1 MAQLSLFLVVL
12 LALVIPIFM
21 ARFQISTVPTAVA
34 EIIVGIIMGSS
45 GFNLIISTHDLTFL
59 SNLGVTLLM
68 FLSGMEI
75 DFDILQRKDS
85 SKSKSHAGKTVNPI
99 KIAVTAFGGIM
110 VMAVVLAFA
119 LRAMGLFS
127 EVMLAAIILMTV
139 ALGVVIATLKE
150 KDILNRPIRQTVL
163 LTAVLGEVIPLLL
176 LTIYASING
185 GNAEQLWLIIL
196 LFLAAIFLLRRF
208 KQPYVW
214 FANVTKATTQLDIRL
229 AFFLIFALVTVAQTV
244 GAENI
249 LGAFLAGMVM
259 KLLEPSEATK
269 DKLTSIGYG
278 FFIPIFFIMT
288 GVRLNLRSLF
298 TQPQALML
306 IPVFIMTGVG
316 LNLRSLFGKP
326 SSLMLLPVLVIFL
339 LIAKLPV
346 VLTYMRYFQKRNA
359 FAGGFLTATTITI
372 VLPTLQVARKLHAIT
387 STQSDAFILAAVI
400 VCILSPIVFNS
411 NFVLLPEDKI
421 KKTVSIVGA
430 NAMTVPVA
438 HDLHDN
444 WYSVKMFTGDQDRY
458 ETYDSRVENLT
469 FLSDLNQKTLEKDG
483 VFDCDIFVAS
493 THIDEV
499 NIKLAR
505 MAQEVGVERVIA
517 RLGQVNS
524 DTVDEFR
531 QKNIEIFNFTN
542 VRAALM
548 RALIETPTVYKI
560 ITDTKNVLYSVK
572 VENTHY
578 TGKPLA
584 DLDFIDKITVSR
596 IRRGDEWLI
605 PHGWTVIEPGDILVF
620 SGEFKVAD
628 HVRDLLSHE

>member
-21 ARFQISTVPTAVA
+21 ARFQISNVPTAVA

-45 GFNLIISTHDLTFL
+45 GFNLITSTHDLTLL
-59 SNLGVTLLM
+59 SNLGVILLM

-75 DFDILQRKDS
+75 DFDLLQRKNNPKG
-85 SKSKSHAGKTVNPI
+85 KSQAGKTVDPLKTAI
-99 KIAVTAFGGIM
+99 TAFIGI
-110 VMAVVLAFA
+110 VIMAFVLAYV
-119 LRAMGLFS
+119 LRLTGLFS

-150 KDILNRPIRQTVL
+150 KDILGRPIGQTIL

-196 LFLAAIFLLRRF
+196 LFVAAIFLLRRF
-208 KQPYVW
+208 KQPYLW
-214 FANVTKATTQLDIRL
+214 FAKITKSTTQLDIRL
-229 AFFLIFALVTVAQTV
+229 AFFLIFALVTVAETV

-249 LGAFLAGMVM
+249 LGAFLAGVVM

-288 GVRLNLRSLF
+288 GV
-298 TQPQALML
+298 
-306 IPVFIMTGVG
+306 G
-316 LNLRSLFGKP
+316 LNLRSLFAHP

-339 LIAKLPV
+339 FIAKVPV
-346 VLTYMRYFQKRNA
+346 LLTYVRYFQKKNA

-421 KKTVSIVGA
+421 KEKVAIVGA
-430 NAMTVPVA
+430 NAVTVPVA
-438 HDLHDN
+438 HDLHAN
-444 WYSVKMFTGDQDRY
+444 WYSVKMFTDKKNQY
-458 ETYDSRVENLT
+458 KTYDSRVENLT
-469 FLSDLNQKTLEKDG
+469 FLPNLDEETLEKDG
-483 VFDCDIFVAS
+483 VFDGDIVVAANRA
-493 THIDEV
+493 DED
-499 NIKLAR
+499 NIKIAR
-505 MAQEVGVERVIA
+505 MAKEKGVNRVIA
-517 RLGQVNS
+517 RLSEVDSKTLTEFNEKGIEVFNS
-524 DTVDEFR
+524 
-531 QKNIEIFNFTN
+531 TN
-542 VRAALM
+542 VHAALM
-548 RALIETPTVYKI
+548 RAMIESPTVYRI
-560 ITDTKNVLYSVK
+560 MTDTKNILYSVK
-572 VENTHY
+572 VKNTHY
-578 TGKPLA
+578 TGRQLM
-584 DLDFIDKITVSR
+584 DLEFIDQITVSR
-596 IRRGDEWLI
+596 IKRGDEWLI
-605 PHGWTVIEPGDILVF
+605 PRGATVIEQGDILVF
-620 SGEFKVAD
+620 SGEFKAAD
-628 HVRDLLSHE
+628 RVRDLLSKE

>member
-21 ARFQISTVPTAVA
+21 ARFQISNVPTAVA

-45 GFNLIISTHDLTFL
+45 GFNLITSTHDLTLL
-59 SNLGVTLLM
+59 SNLGVILLM

-75 DFDILQRKDS
+75 DFDLLQRKNNPKG
-85 SKSKSHAGKTVNPI
+85 KSQAGKTVDPLKTAI
-99 KIAVTAFGGIM
+99 TAFIGI
-110 VMAVVLAFA
+110 VIMAFVLAYV
-119 LRAMGLFS
+119 LRLTGLFS

-150 KDILNRPIRQTVL
+150 KDILGRPIGQTIL

-196 LFLAAIFLLRRF
+196 LFVAAIFLLRRF
-208 KQPYVW
+208 KQPYLW
-214 FANVTKATTQLDIRL
+214 FAKITKSTTQLDIRL
-229 AFFLIFALVTVAQTV
+229 AFFLIFALVTVAETV

-259 KLLEPSEATK
+259 KLLEPSEDTK

-288 GVRLNLRSLF
+288 GV
-298 TQPQALML
+298 
-306 IPVFIMTGVG
+306 G
-316 LNLRSLFGKP
+316 LNLRSLFAHP

-339 LIAKLPV
+339 FIAKVPV
-346 VLTYMRYFQKRNA
+346 LLTYVRYFQKKNA

-421 KKTVSIVGA
+421 KEKVAIVGA
-430 NAMTVPVA
+430 NAVTVPVA
-438 HDLHDN
+438 HDLHAN
-444 WYSVKMFTGDQDRY
+444 WYSVKMFTDKKNQY
-458 ETYDSRVENLT
+458 KTYDSRVENLT
-469 FLSDLNQKTLEKDG
+469 FLPNLDEETLEKDG
-483 VFDCDIFVAS
+483 VFDGDIVVAANRA
-493 THIDEV
+493 DED
-499 NIKLAR
+499 NIKIAR
-505 MAQEVGVERVIA
+505 MAKEKGVNRVIA
-517 RLGQVNS
+517 RLSEVDSKTLTEFNEKGIEVFNS
-524 DTVDEFR
+524 
-531 QKNIEIFNFTN
+531 TN
-542 VRAALM
+542 VHAALM
-548 RALIETPTVYKI
+548 RAMIESPTVYRI
-560 ITDTKNVLYSVK
+560 MTDTKNILYSVK
-572 VENTHY
+572 VKNTHY
-578 TGKPLA
+578 TGRQLMN
-584 DLDFIDKITVSR
+584 LEFIDQITVSR
-596 IRRGDEWLI
+596 IKRGDEWLI
-605 PHGWTVIEPGDILVF
+605 PRGATVIEPGDILVF

-628 HVRDLLSHE
+628 RVRDLLSKE

>member
-21 ARFQISTVPTAVA
+21 ARFQISNVPTAVA
-34 EIIVGIIMGSS
+34 EIIVGIVMGSS
-45 GFNLIISTHDLTFL
+45 GFSLITSMHDLTFL
-59 SNLGVTLLM
+59 SNLGVILLM

-75 DFDILQRKDS
+75 DFDLLQRKNNPKG
-85 SKSKSHAGKTVNPI
+85 KSQAGKTVDPLKPAI
-99 KIAVTAFGGIM
+99 TAFIGIV
-110 VMAVVLAFA
+110 VMAFVLAYI
-119 LRAMGLFS
+119 LRLTGLFS

-150 KDILNRPIRQTVL
+150 KNILGRPIGQTIL

-176 LTIYASING
+176 LMIYASVNG

-196 LFLAAIFLLRRF
+196 LFAAAIFLLRRF
-208 KQPYVW
+208 KQPYLW
-214 FANVTKATTQLDIRL
+214 FAKITKATTQLDIRL
-229 AFFLIFALVTVAQTV
+229 AFFLIFALVTVAERV

-288 GVRLNLRSLF
+288 GV
-298 TQPQALML
+298 
-306 IPVFIMTGVG
+306 G
-316 LNLRSLFGKP
+316 LNLRSLFAHP

-339 LIAKLPV
+339 FIAKAPV
-346 VLTYMRYFQKRNA
+346 VLTYMRYFQKKNA

-421 KKTVSIVGA
+421 KEKVAIVGA
-430 NAMTVPVA
+430 NAVTVPVA
-438 HDLHDN
+438 HDLHAN
-444 WYSVKMFTGDQDRY
+444 WYSVKMFTDKKNQY
-458 ETYDSRVENLT
+458 KTYDSRVENLT
-469 FLSDLNQKTLEKDG
+469 FLPNLDEETLEKGG
-483 VFDCDIFVAS
+483 VFDGDIVVAANRA
-493 THIDEV
+493 DED
-499 NIKLAR
+499 NIKIAR
-505 MAQEVGVERVIA
+505 MAKEKGVNRVIA
-517 RLGQVNS
+517 RLSEVDSKTLTEFNEKGIEVFNS
-524 DTVDEFR
+524 
-531 QKNIEIFNFTN
+531 TN
-542 VRAALM
+542 VHAALM
-548 RALIETPTVYKI
+548 RAMIESPTVYRI
-560 ITDTKNVLYSVK
+560 MTDTKNILYSVK
-572 VENTHY
+572 VKNTHY
-578 TGKPLA
+578 TGRQLM
-584 DLDFIDKITVSR
+584 DLEFIDQITVSR
-596 IRRGDEWLI
+596 IKRGDEWLI
-605 PHGWTVIEPGDILVF
+605 PRGATEIEPEDILVF

-628 HVRDLLSHE
+628 RVRDLLSKE

>member
-21 ARFQISTVPTAVA
+21 ARFQISNVPTAVA
-34 EIIVGIIMGSS
+34 EIIVGIVMGSS
-45 GFNLIISTHDLTFL
+45 GFNLITSTHDLTFL
-59 SNLGVTLLM
+59 SNLGVILLM

-75 DFDILQRKDS
+75 DFDLLQRKNNPKG
-85 SKSKSHAGKTVNPI
+85 KSQAGKTVDPLKTAI
-99 KIAVTAFGGIM
+99 TAFIGIV
-110 VMAVVLAFA
+110 VMAFVLAYI
-119 LRAMGLFS
+119 LRLTGLFS

-150 KDILNRPIRQTVL
+150 KNILGRPIGQTIL

-176 LTIYASING
+176 LTIYASVNG

-196 LFLAAIFLLRRF
+196 LFAAAIFLLRRF
-208 KQPYVW
+208 KQPYLW
-214 FANVTKATTQLDIRL
+214 FAKITKATTQLDIRL
-229 AFFLIFALVTVAQTV
+229 AFFLIFALVTVAERV

-298 TQPQALML
+298 AH
-306 IPVFIMTGVG
+306 
-316 LNLRSLFGKP
+316 P

-339 LIAKLPV
+339 FIAKAPV
-346 VLTYMRYFQKRNA
+346 VLTYMRYFQKKNA

-421 KKTVSIVGA
+421 KEKVAIVGA
-430 NAMTVPVA
+430 NAVTVPVA
-438 HDLHDN
+438 HDLHAN
-444 WYSVKMFTGDQDRY
+444 WYSVKMFTDKKNQY
-458 ETYDSRVENLT
+458 KTYDSRVENLT
-469 FLSDLNQKTLEKDG
+469 FLPNLDEETLEKDG
-483 VFDCDIFVAS
+483 VFDGDIVVAANRA
-493 THIDEV
+493 DED
-499 NIKLAR
+499 NIKIAR
-505 MAQEVGVERVIA
+505 IAKEKGVNRVIA
-517 RLGQVNS
+517 RLSEVDSKTLTEFNEKGIEVFNS
-524 DTVDEFR
+524 
-531 QKNIEIFNFTN
+531 TN
-542 VRAALM
+542 VHAALM
-548 RALIETPTVYKI
+548 RAMIESPTVYRI
-560 ITDTKNVLYSVK
+560 MTDTKNILYSVK
-572 VENTHY
+572 VKNTHY
-578 TGKPLA
+578 TGRQLM
-584 DLDFIDKITVSR
+584 DLEFIDQITVSR
-596 IRRGDEWLI
+596 IKRGDEWLI
-605 PHGWTVIEPGDILVF
+605 PRGATVIEPGDILVF

-628 HVRDLLSHE
+628 RVRDLLSKE

>member
-21 ARFQISTVPTAVA
+21 ARFQISNVPTAVA

-45 GFNLIISTHDLTFL
+45 GFNLITSTHDLTFL
-59 SNLGVTLLM
+59 SNLGVILLM

-75 DFDILQRKDS
+75 DFDLLQRKNNPKG
-85 SKSKSHAGKTVNPI
+85 KSQAGKTVDPLKTAI
-99 KIAVTAFGGIM
+99 TAFIGI
-110 VMAVVLAFA
+110 VIMAFVLAYV
-119 LRAMGLFS
+119 LRLTGLFS

-150 KDILNRPIRQTVL
+150 KDILGRPIGQTIL

-196 LFLAAIFLLRRF
+196 LFVAAIFLLRRF
-208 KQPYVW
+208 KQPYLW
-214 FANVTKATTQLDIRL
+214 FAKITKSTTQLDIRL
-229 AFFLIFALVTVAQTV
+229 AFFLIFALVTVAETV

-249 LGAFLAGMVM
+249 LGAFLAGVVM

-288 GVRLNLRSLF
+288 GV
-298 TQPQALML
+298 
-306 IPVFIMTGVG
+306 G
-316 LNLRSLFGKP
+316 LNLRSLFAHP

-339 LIAKLPV
+339 FIAKVPV
-346 VLTYMRYFQKRNA
+346 LLTYVRYFQKKNA

-421 KKTVSIVGA
+421 KEKVAIVGA
-430 NAMTVPVA
+430 NAVTVPVA
-438 HDLHDN
+438 HDLHAN
-444 WYSVKMFTGDQDRY
+444 WYSVKMFTDKKNQY
-458 ETYDSRVENLT
+458 KTYDSRVENLT
-469 FLSDLNQKTLEKDG
+469 FLPNLDEETLEKDG
-483 VFDCDIFVAS
+483 IFDGDIVVAANRA
-493 THIDEV
+493 DED
-499 NIKLAR
+499 NIKIAR
-505 MAQEVGVERVIA
+505 MAKEKGINRVIA
-517 RLGQVNS
+517 RLSEVDSKTLTEFNEKGIEVFNS
-524 DTVDEFR
+524 
-531 QKNIEIFNFTN
+531 TN
-542 VRAALM
+542 VHAALM
-548 RALIETPTVYKI
+548 RAMIESPTVYRI
-560 ITDTKNVLYSVK
+560 MTDTKNILYSVK
-572 VENTHY
+572 VKNTHY
-578 TGKPLA
+578 TGRQLM
-584 DLDFIDKITVSR
+584 DLEFIDQITVSR
-596 IRRGDEWLI
+596 IKRGDEWLI
-605 PHGWTVIEPGDILVF
+605 PRGATVIEQGDILVF
-620 SGEFKVAD
+620 SGEFKAAD
-628 HVRDLLSHE
+628 RVRDLLSKE

>member
-21 ARFQISTVPTAVA
+21 ARFQISNVPTAVA

-45 GFNLIISTHDLTFL
+45 GFNLITSTHDLTLL
-59 SNLGVTLLM
+59 SNLGVILLM

-75 DFDILQRKDS
+75 DFDLLQRKNNPKG
-85 SKSKSHAGKTVNPI
+85 KSQAGKTVDPLKTAI
-99 KIAVTAFGGIM
+99 TAFIGI
-110 VMAVVLAFA
+110 VIMAFVLAYV
-119 LRAMGLFS
+119 LRLTGLFS

-150 KDILNRPIRQTVL
+150 KDILGRPIGQTIL

-196 LFLAAIFLLRRF
+196 LFVAAIFLLRRF
-208 KQPYVW
+208 KQPYLW
-214 FANVTKATTQLDIRL
+214 FAKITKSTTQLDIRL
-229 AFFLIFALVTVAQTV
+229 AFFLIFALVTVAETV

-288 GVRLNLRSLF
+288 GV
-298 TQPQALML
+298 
-306 IPVFIMTGVG
+306 G
-316 LNLRSLFGKP
+316 LNLRSLFAHP

-339 LIAKLPV
+339 FIAKVPV
-346 VLTYMRYFQKRNA
+346 LLTYVRYFQKKNA

-421 KKTVSIVGA
+421 KEKVAIVGA
-430 NAMTVPVA
+430 NAVTVPVA
-438 HDLHDN
+438 HDLHAN
-444 WYSVKMFTGDQDRY
+444 WYSVKMFTDKKNQY
-458 ETYDSRVENLT
+458 KTYDSRVENLT
-469 FLSDLNQKTLEKDG
+469 FLPNLDEETLEKDG
-483 VFDCDIFVAS
+483 VFDGDIVVAANRA
-493 THIDEV
+493 DED
-499 NIKLAR
+499 NIKIAR
-505 MAQEVGVERVIA
+505 MAKEKGVNRVIA
-517 RLGQVNS
+517 RLSEVDSKTLTEFNEKGIEVFNS
-524 DTVDEFR
+524 
-531 QKNIEIFNFTN
+531 TN
-542 VRAALM
+542 VHAALM
-548 RALIETPTVYKI
+548 RAMIESPTVYRI
-560 ITDTKNVLYSVK
+560 MTDTKNILYSVK
-572 VENTHY
+572 VKNTHY
-578 TGKPLA
+578 TGRQLM
-584 DLDFIDKITVSR
+584 DLEFIDQITVSR
-596 IRRGDEWLI
+596 IKRGDEWLI
-605 PHGWTVIEPGDILVF
+605 PRGATVIEPGDILVF

-628 HVRDLLSHE
+628 RVRDLLSKE

>member
-1 MAQLSLFLVVL
+1 MAQLSLFLVIL

-21 ARFQISTVPTAVA
+21 ARFQISNVPTAVA
-34 EIIVGIIMGSS
+34 EIIVGIVMGSS
-45 GFNLIISTHDLTFL
+45 GFNLITSTHDLTFL
-59 SNLGVTLLM
+59 SNLGVILLM

-75 DFDILQRKDS
+75 DFDLLQRKNNPKG
-85 SKSKSHAGKTVNPI
+85 KSQAGKTVDPLKTAI
-99 KIAVTAFGGIM
+99 TAFIGIV
-110 VMAVVLAFA
+110 VMAFVLAYI
-119 LRAMGLFS
+119 LRLTGLFS

-150 KDILNRPIRQTVL
+150 KNILGRPIGQTIL

-176 LTIYASING
+176 LMIYASVNG

-196 LFLAAIFLLRRF
+196 LFAAAIFLLRRF
-208 KQPYVW
+208 KQPYLW
-214 FANVTKATTQLDIRL
+214 FAKITKATTQLDIRL
-229 AFFLIFALVTVAQTV
+229 AFFLIFALVTVAERV

-298 TQPQALML
+298 AH
-306 IPVFIMTGVG
+306 
-316 LNLRSLFGKP
+316 P

-339 LIAKLPV
+339 FIAKAPV
-346 VLTYMRYFQKRNA
+346 VLTYMRYFQKKNA

-421 KKTVSIVGA
+421 KEKVAIVGA
-430 NAMTVPVA
+430 NAVTVPVA
-438 HDLHDN
+438 HDLHAN
-444 WYSVKMFTGDQDRY
+444 WYSVKMFTDKKNQY
-458 ETYDSRVENLT
+458 KTYDSRVENLT
-469 FLSDLNQKTLEKDG
+469 FLPNLDEETLEKDG
-483 VFDCDIFVAS
+483 VFDGDIVVAANRA
-493 THIDEV
+493 DED
-499 NIKLAR
+499 NIKIAR
-505 MAQEVGVERVIA
+505 MAKEKGVNRVIA
-517 RLGQVNS
+517 RLSEVDSKTLTEFNEKGIEVFNS
-524 DTVDEFR
+524 
-531 QKNIEIFNFTN
+531 TN
-542 VRAALM
+542 VHAALM
-548 RALIETPTVYKI
+548 RAMIESPTVYRI
-560 ITDTKNVLYSVK
+560 MTDTKNILYSVK
-572 VENTHY
+572 VKNTHY
-578 TGKPLA
+578 TGRQLM
-584 DLDFIDKITVSR
+584 DLEFIDQITVSR
-596 IRRGDEWLI
+596 IKRGDEWLI
-605 PHGWTVIEPGDILVF
+605 PRGATEIEPGDILVF

-628 HVRDLLSHE
+628 RVRYLLSKE

>member
-21 ARFQISTVPTAVA
+21 ARFQISNVPTAVA

-45 GFNLIISTHDLTFL
+45 GFNLITSTHDLTFL
-59 SNLGVTLLM
+59 SNLGVILLM

-75 DFDILQRKDS
+75 DFDLLQRKNNPKG
-85 SKSKSHAGKTVNPI
+85 KSQAGKTVDPLKTAI
-99 KIAVTAFGGIM
+99 TAFIGI
-110 VMAVVLAFA
+110 VIMAFVLAYV
-119 LRAMGLFS
+119 LRLTGLFS

-150 KDILNRPIRQTVL
+150 KDILGRPIGQTIL

-196 LFLAAIFLLRRF
+196 LFVAAIFLLRRF
-208 KQPYVW
+208 KQPYLW
-214 FANVTKATTQLDIRL
+214 FAKITKSTTQLDIRL
-229 AFFLIFALVTVAQTV
+229 AFFLIFALVTVAERV

-288 GVRLNLRSLF
+288 GV
-298 TQPQALML
+298 
-306 IPVFIMTGVG
+306 G
-316 LNLRSLFGKP
+316 LNLRSLFAHP

-339 LIAKLPV
+339 FIAKVPV
-346 VLTYMRYFQKRNA
+346 LLTYVRYFQKKNA

-421 KKTVSIVGA
+421 KEKVAIVGA
-430 NAMTVPVA
+430 NAVTVPVA
-438 HDLHDN
+438 HDLHAN
-444 WYSVKMFTGDQDRY
+444 WYSVKMFTDKKNQY
-458 ETYDSRVENLT
+458 KTYDSRVENLT
-469 FLSDLNQKTLEKDG
+469 FLPNLDEETLEKDG
-483 VFDCDIFVAS
+483 VFDGDIVVAANRA
-493 THIDEV
+493 DED
-499 NIKLAR
+499 NIKIAR
-505 MAQEVGVERVIA
+505 MAKEKGVNRVIA
-517 RLGQVNS
+517 RLSEVDSKTLTEFNEKGIEVFNS
-524 DTVDEFR
+524 
-531 QKNIEIFNFTN
+531 TN
-542 VRAALM
+542 VHAALM
-548 RALIETPTVYKI
+548 RAMIESPTVYRI
-560 ITDTKNVLYSVK
+560 MTDTKNILYSVK
-572 VENTHY
+572 VKNTHY
-578 TGKPLA
+578 TGRQLM
-584 DLDFIDKITVSR
+584 DLEFIDQITVSR
-596 IRRGDEWLI
+596 IKREDEWLI
-605 PHGWTVIEPGDILVF
+605 PRGATVIEPGDILVF

-628 HVRDLLSHE
+628 RVRDLLSKE

>member
-1 MAQLSLFLVVL
+1 MKEKGKIMAQLSLFLVVL

-150 KDILNRPIRQTVL
+150 KDILNRPIGQTVL

-214 FANVTKATTQLDIRL
+214 FAKITKATTQLDIRL

-278 FFIPIFFIMT
+278 FFIPIF
-288 GVRLNLRSLF
+288 
-298 TQPQALML
+298 
-306 IPVFIMTGVG
+306 FIMTGVG

>member
-1 MAQLSLFLVVL
+1 MAQLSLFLVIL

-21 ARFQISTVPTAVA
+21 ARFQISNVPTAVA
-34 EIIVGIIMGSS
+34 EIIVGIVMGSS
-45 GFNLIISTHDLTFL
+45 GFNLITSTHDLTFL
-59 SNLGVTLLM
+59 SNLGVILLM

-75 DFDILQRKDS
+75 DFDLLQRKNNPKG
-85 SKSKSHAGKTVNPI
+85 KSQAGKTVDPLKTAI
-99 KIAVTAFGGIM
+99 TAFIGIV
-110 VMAVVLAFA
+110 VMAFVLAYI
-119 LRAMGLFS
+119 LRLTGLFS

-150 KDILNRPIRQTVL
+150 KNILGRPIGQTIL

-176 LTIYASING
+176 LMIYASVNG

-196 LFLAAIFLLRRF
+196 LFAAAIFLLRRF
-208 KQPYVW
+208 KQPYLW
-214 FANVTKATTQLDIRL
+214 FAKITKATTQLDIRL
-229 AFFLIFALVTVAQTV
+229 AFFLIFALVTVAERV

-298 TQPQALML
+298 AH
-306 IPVFIMTGVG
+306 
-316 LNLRSLFGKP
+316 P

-339 LIAKLPV
+339 FIAKAPV
-346 VLTYMRYFQKRNA
+346 VLTYMRYFQKKNA

-421 KKTVSIVGA
+421 KEKVAIVGA
-430 NAMTVPVA
+430 NAVTVPVA
-438 HDLHDN
+438 HDLHAN
-444 WYSVKMFTGDQDRY
+444 WYSVKMFTDKKNQY
-458 ETYDSRVENLT
+458 KTYDSRVENLT
-469 FLSDLNQKTLEKDG
+469 FLPNLDEETLEKGG
-483 VFDCDIFVAS
+483 VFDGDIVVAANRA
-493 THIDEV
+493 DED
-499 NIKLAR
+499 NIKIAR
-505 MAQEVGVERVIA
+505 MAKEKGVNRVIA
-517 RLGQVNS
+517 RLSEVDSKTLTEFNEKEIEVFNS
-524 DTVDEFR
+524 
-531 QKNIEIFNFTN
+531 TN
-542 VRAALM
+542 VHAALM
-548 RALIETPTVYKI
+548 RAMIESPTVYRI
-560 ITDTKNVLYSVK
+560 MTDTKNILYSVK
-572 VENTHY
+572 VKNTHY
-578 TGKPLA
+578 TGRQLM
-584 DLDFIDKITVSR
+584 DLEFIDQITVSR
-596 IRRGDEWLI
+596 IKRGDEWLI
-605 PHGWTVIEPGDILVF
+605 PRGATEIEPEDILVF

-628 HVRDLLSHE
+628 RVRDLLSKE

>member
-1 MAQLSLFLVVL
+1 MAQLSLFLVIL

-21 ARFQISTVPTAVA
+21 ARFQISNVPTAVA
-34 EIIVGIIMGSS
+34 EIIVGIVMGSS
-45 GFNLIISTHDLTFL
+45 GFNLITSTHDLTFL
-59 SNLGVTLLM
+59 SNLGVILLM

-75 DFDILQRKDS
+75 DFDLLQRKNNPKG
-85 SKSKSHAGKTVNPI
+85 KSQAGKTVDPLKTAI
-99 KIAVTAFGGIM
+99 TAFIGIV
-110 VMAVVLAFA
+110 VMAFVLAYI
-119 LRAMGLFS
+119 LRFTGLFS

-150 KDILNRPIRQTVL
+150 KNILGRPIGQTIL

-176 LTIYASING
+176 LMIYASVNG

-196 LFLAAIFLLRRF
+196 LFAAAIFLLRRF
-208 KQPYVW
+208 KQPYLW
-214 FANVTKATTQLDIRL
+214 FAKITKATTQLDIRL
-229 AFFLIFALVTVAQTV
+229 AFFLIFALVTVAERV

-298 TQPQALML
+298 AH
-306 IPVFIMTGVG
+306 
-316 LNLRSLFGKP
+316 P

-339 LIAKLPV
+339 FIAKAPV
-346 VLTYMRYFQKRNA
+346 VLTYMRYFQKKNA

-421 KKTVSIVGA
+421 KEKVAIVGA
-430 NAMTVPVA
+430 NAVTVPVA
-438 HDLHDN
+438 HDLHAN
-444 WYSVKMFTGDQDRY
+444 WYSVKMFTDKKNQY
-458 ETYDSRVENLT
+458 KTYDSRVENLT
-469 FLSDLNQKTLEKDG
+469 FLPNLDEETLEKDG
-483 VFDCDIFVAS
+483 VFDGDIVVAANRA
-493 THIDEV
+493 DED
-499 NIKLAR
+499 NIKIAR
-505 MAQEVGVERVIA
+505 MAKEKGVNRVIA
-517 RLGQVNS
+517 RLSEVDSKTLTEFNEKGIEVFNS
-524 DTVDEFR
+524 
-531 QKNIEIFNFTN
+531 TN
-542 VRAALM
+542 VHAALM
-548 RALIETPTVYKI
+548 RAMIESPTVYRI
-560 ITDTKNVLYSVK
+560 MTDTKNILYSVK
-572 VENTHY
+572 VKNTHY
-578 TGKPLA
+578 TGRQLM
-584 DLDFIDKITVSR
+584 DLEFIDQITVSR
-596 IRRGDEWLI
+596 IKRGDEWLI
-605 PHGWTVIEPGDILVF
+605 PRGATEIEPGDILVF

-628 HVRDLLSHE
+628 RVRYLLSKE

>member
-21 ARFQISTVPTAVA
+21 ARFQISNVPTAVA

-45 GFNLIISTHDLTFL
+45 GFNLITSTHDLTLL
-59 SNLGVTLLM
+59 SNLGVILLM

-75 DFDILQRKDS
+75 DFDLLQRKNNPKG
-85 SKSKSHAGKTVNPI
+85 KSQAGKTVDPLKTAI
-99 KIAVTAFGGIM
+99 TAFIGI
-110 VMAVVLAFA
+110 VIMAFVLAYV
-119 LRAMGLFS
+119 LRLTGLFS

-150 KDILNRPIRQTVL
+150 KDILGRPIGQTIL

-196 LFLAAIFLLRRF
+196 LFVAAIFLLRRF
-208 KQPYVW
+208 KQPYLW
-214 FANVTKATTQLDIRL
+214 FAKITKSTTQLDIRL
-229 AFFLIFALVTVAQTV
+229 AFFLIFALVTVAETV

-259 KLLEPSEATK
+259 KLLEPSEDTK

-288 GVRLNLRSLF
+288 GV
-298 TQPQALML
+298 
-306 IPVFIMTGVG
+306 G
-316 LNLRSLFGKP
+316 LNLRSLFAHP

-339 LIAKLPV
+339 FIAKVPV
-346 VLTYMRYFQKRNA
+346 LLTYVRYFQKKNA

-421 KKTVSIVGA
+421 KEKVAIVGA
-430 NAMTVPVA
+430 NAVTVPVA
-438 HDLHDN
+438 HDLHAN
-444 WYSVKMFTGDQDRY
+444 WYSVKMFTDKKNQY
-458 ETYDSRVENLT
+458 KTYDSRVENLT
-469 FLSDLNQKTLEKDG
+469 FLPNLDEETLEKDG
-483 VFDCDIFVAS
+483 VFDGDIVVAANRA
-493 THIDEV
+493 DED
-499 NIKLAR
+499 NIKIAR
-505 MAQEVGVERVIA
+505 MAKEKGINRVIA
-517 RLGQVNS
+517 RLSEVDSKTLTEFNEKGIEVFNS
-524 DTVDEFR
+524 
-531 QKNIEIFNFTN
+531 TN
-542 VRAALM
+542 VHAALM
-548 RALIETPTVYKI
+548 RAMIESPTVYRI
-560 ITDTKNVLYSVK
+560 MTDTKNILYSVK
-572 VENTHY
+572 VKNTHY
-578 TGKPLA
+578 TGRQLM
-584 DLDFIDKITVSR
+584 DLEFIDQITVSR
-596 IRRGDEWLI
+596 IKRGDEWLI
-605 PHGWTVIEPGDILVF
+605 PRGATVIEQGDILVF

-628 HVRDLLSHE
+628 RVRDLLSKE

>member
-21 ARFQISTVPTAVA
+21 ARFQISNVPTAVA

-45 GFNLIISTHDLTFL
+45 GFNLITSTHDLTLL
-59 SNLGVTLLM
+59 SNLGVILLM

-75 DFDILQRKDS
+75 DFDLLQRKNNPKG
-85 SKSKSHAGKTVNPI
+85 KSQAGKTVDPLKTAI
-99 KIAVTAFGGIM
+99 TAFIGI
-110 VMAVVLAFA
+110 VIMAFVLAYV
-119 LRAMGLFS
+119 LRLTGLFS

-150 KDILNRPIRQTVL
+150 KDILGRPIGQTIL

-196 LFLAAIFLLRRF
+196 LFVAAIFLLRRF
-208 KQPYVW
+208 KQPYLW
-214 FANVTKATTQLDIRL
+214 FAKITKSTTQLDIRL
-229 AFFLIFALVTVAQTV
+229 AFFLIFALVTVAERV

-249 LGAFLAGMVM
+249 LGAFLAGVVM

-288 GVRLNLRSLF
+288 GV
-298 TQPQALML
+298 
-306 IPVFIMTGVG
+306 G
-316 LNLRSLFGKP
+316 LNLRSLFAHL

-339 LIAKLPV
+339 FIAKVPV
-346 VLTYMRYFQKRNA
+346 LLTYVRYFQKKNA

-421 KKTVSIVGA
+421 KEKVAIVGA
-430 NAMTVPVA
+430 NAVTVPVA
-438 HDLHDN
+438 HDLHAN
-444 WYSVKMFTGDQDRY
+444 WYSVKMFTDKKNQY
-458 ETYDSRVENLT
+458 KTYDSRVENLT
-469 FLSDLNQKTLEKDG
+469 FLPNLDEETLEKDG
-483 VFDCDIFVAS
+483 VFDGDIVVAANRA
-493 THIDEV
+493 DED
-499 NIKLAR
+499 NIKIAR
-505 MAQEVGVERVIA
+505 MAKEKGVNRVIA
-517 RLGQVNS
+517 RLSEVDSKTLTEFNEKGIEVFNS
-524 DTVDEFR
+524 
-531 QKNIEIFNFTN
+531 TN
-542 VRAALM
+542 VHAALM
-548 RALIETPTVYKI
+548 RAMIESPTVYRI
-560 ITDTKNVLYSVK
+560 MTDTKNILYSVK
-572 VENTHY
+572 VKNTHY
-578 TGKPLA
+578 TGRQLM
-584 DLDFIDKITVSR
+584 DLEFIDQITVSR
-596 IRRGDEWLI
+596 IKRGDEWLI
-605 PHGWTVIEPGDILVF
+605 PRGATVIEPGDILVF

-628 HVRDLLSHE
+628 RVRDLLSKE

>member
-21 ARFQISTVPTAVA
+21 ARFQISNVPTAVA

-45 GFNLIISTHDLTFL
+45 GFNLITSTHDLTFL
-59 SNLGVTLLM
+59 SNLGVILLM

-75 DFDILQRKDS
+75 DFDLLQRKNNPKG
-85 SKSKSHAGKTVNPI
+85 KSQAGKTVDPLKTAI
-99 KIAVTAFGGIM
+99 TAFIGI
-110 VMAVVLAFA
+110 VIMAFVLAYV
-119 LRAMGLFS
+119 LRLTGLFS

-150 KDILNRPIRQTVL
+150 KDILGRPIGQTIL

-196 LFLAAIFLLRRF
+196 LFVAAIFLLRRF
-208 KQPYVW
+208 KQPYLW
-214 FANVTKATTQLDIRL
+214 FAKITKSTTQLDIRL
-229 AFFLIFALVTVAQTV
+229 AFFLIFALVTVAERV

-288 GVRLNLRSLF
+288 GV
-298 TQPQALML
+298 
-306 IPVFIMTGVG
+306 G
-316 LNLRSLFGKP
+316 LNLRSLFAHP

-339 LIAKLPV
+339 FIAKVPV
-346 VLTYMRYFQKRNA
+346 LLTYVRYFQKKNA

-421 KKTVSIVGA
+421 KEKVAIVGA
-430 NAMTVPVA
+430 NAVTVPVA
-438 HDLHDN
+438 HDLHAN
-444 WYSVKMFTGDQDRY
+444 WYSVKMFTDKKNQY
-458 ETYDSRVENLT
+458 KTYDSRVENLT
-469 FLSDLNQKTLEKDG
+469 FLPNLDEETLEKDG
-483 VFDCDIFVAS
+483 VFDGDIVVAANRA
-493 THIDEV
+493 DED
-499 NIKLAR
+499 NIKIAR
-505 MAQEVGVERVIA
+505 MAKEKGVNRVIA
-517 RLGQVNS
+517 RLSEVDSKTLPEFNEKGIEVFNS
-524 DTVDEFR
+524 
-531 QKNIEIFNFTN
+531 TN
-542 VRAALM
+542 VHAALM
-548 RALIETPTVYKI
+548 RAMIESPTVYRI
-560 ITDTKNVLYSVK
+560 MTDTKNILYSVK
-572 VENTHY
+572 VKNTHY
-578 TGKPLA
+578 TGRQLM
-584 DLDFIDKITVSR
+584 DLEFIDQITVSR
-596 IRRGDEWLI
+596 IKRGDEWLI
-605 PHGWTVIEPGDILVF
+605 PRGATVIEPGDILVF

-628 HVRDLLSHE
+628 RVRDLLSKE

>member
-21 ARFQISTVPTAVA
+21 ARFQISNVPTAVA

-45 GFNLIISTHDLTFL
+45 GFNLITSTHDLTFL
-59 SNLGVTLLM
+59 SNLGVILLM

-75 DFDILQRKDS
+75 DFDLLQRKNNPKG
-85 SKSKSHAGKTVNPI
+85 KSQAGKTVDPLKTAI
-99 KIAVTAFGGIM
+99 TAFIGI
-110 VMAVVLAFA
+110 VIMAFVLAYV
-119 LRAMGLFS
+119 LRLTGLFS

-150 KDILNRPIRQTVL
+150 KDILGRPIGQTIL

-196 LFLAAIFLLRRF
+196 LFVAAIFLLRRF
-208 KQPYVW
+208 KQPYLW
-214 FANVTKATTQLDIRL
+214 FAKITKSTTQLDIRL
-229 AFFLIFALVTVAQTV
+229 AFFLIFALVTVAERV

-288 GVRLNLRSLF
+288 GV
-298 TQPQALML
+298 
-306 IPVFIMTGVG
+306 G
-316 LNLRSLFGKP
+316 LNLRSLFAHP

-339 LIAKLPV
+339 FIAKVPV
-346 VLTYMRYFQKRNA
+346 LLTYVRYFQKKNA

-421 KKTVSIVGA
+421 KEKVAIVGA
-430 NAMTVPVA
+430 NAVTVPVA
-438 HDLHDN
+438 HDLHAN
-444 WYSVKMFTGDQDRY
+444 WYSVKMFTDKKNQY
-458 ETYDSRVENLT
+458 KTYDSRVENLT
-469 FLSDLNQKTLEKDG
+469 FLPNLDEETLEKDS
-483 VFDCDIFVAS
+483 VFDGDIVVAAS
-493 THIDEV
+493 RADED
-499 NIKLAR
+499 NIKIAR
-505 MAQEVGVERVIA
+505 MAKEKGINRVIA
-517 RLGQVNS
+517 RLSEVDSKTLTEFNEKGIEVFNS
-524 DTVDEFR
+524 
-531 QKNIEIFNFTN
+531 TN
-542 VRAALM
+542 VHAALM
-548 RALIETPTVYKI
+548 RAMIESPTVYRI
-560 ITDTKNVLYSVK
+560 MTDTKNILYSVK
-572 VENTHY
+572 VKNTHY
-578 TGKPLA
+578 TGRQLM
-584 DLDFIDKITVSR
+584 DLEFIDQITVSR
-596 IRRGDEWLI
+596 IKRGDEWLI
-605 PHGWTVIEPGDILVF
+605 PRGATVIEPGDILVF

-628 HVRDLLSHE
+628 RVRDLLSKE

>member
-21 ARFQISTVPTAVA
+21 ARFQISNVPTAVA

-45 GFNLIISTHDLTFL
+45 GFNLITSTHDLTFL
-59 SNLGVTLLM
+59 SNLGVILLM

-75 DFDILQRKDS
+75 DFDLLQRKNNPKG
-85 SKSKSHAGKTVNPI
+85 KSQAGKTVDPLKTAI
-99 KIAVTAFGGIM
+99 TAFIGI
-110 VMAVVLAFA
+110 VIMAFVLAYV
-119 LRAMGLFS
+119 LRLTGLFS

-150 KDILNRPIRQTVL
+150 KDILGRPIGQTIL

-196 LFLAAIFLLRRF
+196 LFVAAIFLLRRF
-208 KQPYVW
+208 KQPYLW
-214 FANVTKATTQLDIRL
+214 FAKITKSTTQLDIRL
-229 AFFLIFALVTVAQTV
+229 AFFLIFALVTVAETV

-288 GVRLNLRSLF
+288 GV
-298 TQPQALML
+298 
-306 IPVFIMTGVG
+306 G
-316 LNLRSLFGKP
+316 LNLRSLFAHP

-339 LIAKLPV
+339 FIAKVPV
-346 VLTYMRYFQKRNA
+346 LLTYVRYFQKKNA

-421 KKTVSIVGA
+421 KEKVAIVGA
-430 NAMTVPVA
+430 NAVTVPVA
-438 HDLHDN
+438 HDLHAN
-444 WYSVKMFTGDQDRY
+444 WYSVKMFTDKKNQY
-458 ETYDSRVENLT
+458 KTYDSRVENLT
-469 FLSDLNQKTLEKDG
+469 FLPNLDEETLEKDG
-483 VFDCDIFVAS
+483 VFDGDIVVAANRA
-493 THIDEV
+493 DED
-499 NIKLAR
+499 NIKIAR
-505 MAQEVGVERVIA
+505 MAKEKGVNRVIS
-517 RLGQVNS
+517 RLSEVDSKTLTEFNEKGIEVFNS
-524 DTVDEFR
+524 
-531 QKNIEIFNFTN
+531 TN
-542 VRAALM
+542 VHAALM
-548 RALIETPTVYKI
+548 RAMIESPTVYRI
-560 ITDTKNVLYSVK
+560 MTDTKNILYSVK
-572 VENTHY
+572 VKNTHY
-578 TGKPLA
+578 TGRQLM
-584 DLDFIDKITVSR
+584 DLEFIDQITVSR
-596 IRRGDEWLI
+596 IKRGDEWLI
-605 PHGWTVIEPGDILVF
+605 PRGATVIEQGDILVF

-628 HVRDLLSHE
+628 RVRDLLSKE

>member
-21 ARFQISTVPTAVA
+21 ARFQISNVPTAVA

-45 GFNLIISTHDLTFL
+45 GFNLITSTHDLTLL
-59 SNLGVTLLM
+59 SNLGVILLM

-75 DFDILQRKDS
+75 DFDLLQRKNNPKG
-85 SKSKSHAGKTVNPI
+85 KSQAGKTVDPLKTAI
-99 KIAVTAFGGIM
+99 TAFIGI
-110 VMAVVLAFA
+110 VIMAFVLAYV
-119 LRAMGLFS
+119 LRLTGLFS

-150 KDILNRPIRQTVL
+150 KDILGRPIGQTIL

-196 LFLAAIFLLRRF
+196 LFVAAIFLLRRF
-208 KQPYVW
+208 KQPYLW
-214 FANVTKATTQLDIRL
+214 FAKITKSTTQLDIRL
-229 AFFLIFALVTVAQTV
+229 AFFLIFALVTVAERV

-288 GVRLNLRSLF
+288 GV
-298 TQPQALML
+298 
-306 IPVFIMTGVG
+306 G
-316 LNLRSLFGKP
+316 LNLRSLFAHP

-339 LIAKLPV
+339 FIAKVPV
-346 VLTYMRYFQKRNA
+346 LLTYVRYFQKKNA

-421 KKTVSIVGA
+421 KEKVAIVGA
-430 NAMTVPVA
+430 NAVTVPVA
-438 HDLHDN
+438 HDLHAN
-444 WYSVKMFTGDQDRY
+444 WYSVKMFTDKKNQY
-458 ETYDSRVENLT
+458 KTYDSRVENLT
-469 FLSDLNQKTLEKDG
+469 FLPNLDEETLEKGG
-483 VFDCDIFVAS
+483 VFDGDIVVAANRA
-493 THIDEV
+493 DED
-499 NIKLAR
+499 NIKIAR
-505 MAQEVGVERVIA
+505 MAKEKGVNRVIA
-517 RLGQVNS
+517 RLSEVDSKTLTEFNEKGIEVFNS
-524 DTVDEFR
+524 
-531 QKNIEIFNFTN
+531 TN
-542 VRAALM
+542 VHAALM
-548 RALIETPTVYKI
+548 RAMIESPTVYRI
-560 ITDTKNVLYSVK
+560 MTDTKNILYSVK
-572 VENTHY
+572 VKNTHY
-578 TGKPLA
+578 TGRQLM
-584 DLDFIDKITVSR
+584 DLEFIDQITVSR
-596 IRRGDEWLI
+596 IKRGDEWLI
-605 PHGWTVIEPGDILVF
+605 PRGATVIEQGDILVF

-628 HVRDLLSHE
+628 RVRDLLSKE

>member
-21 ARFQISTVPTAVA
+21 ARFQISNVPTAVA

-45 GFNLIISTHDLTFL
+45 GFNLITSTHDLTLL
-59 SNLGVTLLM
+59 SNLGVILLM

-75 DFDILQRKDS
+75 DFDLLQRKNNPKG
-85 SKSKSHAGKTVNPI
+85 KSQAGKTVDPLKTAI
-99 KIAVTAFGGIM
+99 TAFIGI
-110 VMAVVLAFA
+110 VIMAFVLAYV
-119 LRAMGLFS
+119 LRLTGLFS

-150 KDILNRPIRQTVL
+150 KDILGRPIGQTIL

-196 LFLAAIFLLRRF
+196 LFVAAIFLLRRF
-208 KQPYVW
+208 KQPYLW
-214 FANVTKATTQLDIRL
+214 FAKITKSTTQLDIRL
-229 AFFLIFALVTVAQTV
+229 AFFLIFALVTVAERV

-288 GVRLNLRSLF
+288 GV
-298 TQPQALML
+298 
-306 IPVFIMTGVG
+306 G
-316 LNLRSLFGKP
+316 LNLRSLFAHP

-339 LIAKLPV
+339 FIAKVPV
-346 VLTYMRYFQKRNA
+346 LLTYVRYFQKKNA

-421 KKTVSIVGA
+421 KEKVAIVGA
-430 NAMTVPVA
+430 NAVTVPVA
-438 HDLHDN
+438 HDLHAN
-444 WYSVKMFTGDQDRY
+444 WYSVKMFTDKKNQY
-458 ETYDSRVENLT
+458 KTYDSRVENLT
-469 FLSDLNQKTLEKDG
+469 FLPNLDEETLEKDG
-483 VFDCDIFVAS
+483 VFDGDIVVAANR
-493 THIDEV
+493 TDED
-499 NIKLAR
+499 NIKIAR
-505 MAQEVGVERVIA
+505 MAKEKGINRVIA
-517 RLGQVNS
+517 RLSEVDSKTLTEFNEKGIEVFNS
-524 DTVDEFR
+524 
-531 QKNIEIFNFTN
+531 TN
-542 VRAALM
+542 VHAALM
-548 RALIETPTVYKI
+548 RAMIESPTVYRI
-560 ITDTKNVLYSVK
+560 MTDTKNILYSVK
-572 VENTHY
+572 VKNTHY
-578 TGKPLA
+578 TGRQLM
-584 DLDFIDKITVSR
+584 DLEFIDQITVSR
-596 IRRGDEWLI
+596 IKRGDEWLI
-605 PHGWTVIEPGDILVF
+605 PRGATVIEQGDILVF

-628 HVRDLLSHE
+628 RVRDLLSKE

>member
-21 ARFQISTVPTAVA
+21 ARFQISNVPTAVA

-45 GFNLIISTHDLTFL
+45 GFNLITSTHDLTFL
-59 SNLGVTLLM
+59 SNLGVILLM

-75 DFDILQRKDS
+75 DFDLLQRKNNPKG
-85 SKSKSHAGKTVNPI
+85 KSQAGKTVDPLKTAI
-99 KIAVTAFGGIM
+99 TAFIGI
-110 VMAVVLAFA
+110 VIMAFVLAYV
-119 LRAMGLFS
+119 LRLTGLFS

-150 KDILNRPIRQTVL
+150 KDILGRPIGQTIL

-196 LFLAAIFLLRRF
+196 LFVAAIFLLRRF
-208 KQPYVW
+208 KQPYLW
-214 FANVTKATTQLDIRL
+214 FAKITKSTTQLDIRL
-229 AFFLIFALVTVAQTV
+229 AFFLIFALVTVAERV

-288 GVRLNLRSLF
+288 GV
-298 TQPQALML
+298 
-306 IPVFIMTGVG
+306 G
-316 LNLRSLFGKP
+316 LNLRSLFAHP

-339 LIAKLPV
+339 FIAKVPV
-346 VLTYMRYFQKRNA
+346 LLTYVRYFQKKNA

-421 KKTVSIVGA
+421 KEKVAIVGA
-430 NAMTVPVA
+430 NAVTVPVA
-438 HDLHDN
+438 HDLHAN
-444 WYSVKMFTGDQDRY
+444 WYSVKMFTDKKNQY
-458 ETYDSRVENLT
+458 KTYDSRVENLT
-469 FLSDLNQKTLEKDG
+469 FLPNLDEETLEKDG
-483 VFDCDIFVAS
+483 VFDGDIVVAANRA
-493 THIDEV
+493 DED
-499 NIKLAR
+499 NIKIAR
-505 MAQEVGVERVIA
+505 MAKEKGVNRVIA
-517 RLGQVNS
+517 RLSEVDSKTLTEFNEKGIEVFNS
-524 DTVDEFR
+524 
-531 QKNIEIFNFTN
+531 TN
-542 VRAALM
+542 VHAALM
-548 RALIETPTVYKI
+548 RAMIESPTVYRI
-560 ITDTKNVLYSVK
+560 MTDTKNILYSVK
-572 VENTHY
+572 VKNTHY
-578 TGKPLA
+578 TGRQLM
-584 DLDFIDKITVSR
+584 DLEFIDQITVSR
-596 IRRGDEWLI
+596 IKRGDEWLI
-605 PHGWTVIEPGDILVF
+605 PRGATVIEPGDIFVF

-628 HVRDLLSHE
+628 RVRDLLSKE

>member
-21 ARFQISTVPTAVA
+21 ARFQISNVPTAVA

-45 GFNLIISTHDLTFL
+45 GFNLITSTHDLTLL
-59 SNLGVTLLM
+59 SNLGVILLM

-75 DFDILQRKDS
+75 DFDLLQRKNNPKG
-85 SKSKSHAGKTVNPI
+85 KSQAGKTVDPLKTAI
-99 KIAVTAFGGIM
+99 TAFIGI
-110 VMAVVLAFA
+110 VIMAFVLAYV
-119 LRAMGLFS
+119 LRLTGLFS

-150 KDILNRPIRQTVL
+150 KDILGRPIGQTIL

-196 LFLAAIFLLRRF
+196 LFVAAIFLLRRF
-208 KQPYVW
+208 KQLYLW
-214 FANVTKATTQLDIRL
+214 FAKITKSTTQLDIRL
-229 AFFLIFALVTVAQTV
+229 AFFLIFALVTVAETV

-249 LGAFLAGMVM
+249 LGAFLAGVVM

-288 GVRLNLRSLF
+288 GV
-298 TQPQALML
+298 
-306 IPVFIMTGVG
+306 G
-316 LNLRSLFGKP
+316 LNLRSLFAHP

-339 LIAKLPV
+339 FIAKVPV
-346 VLTYMRYFQKRNA
+346 LLTYVRYFQKKNA

-421 KKTVSIVGA
+421 KEKVAIVGA
-430 NAMTVPVA
+430 NAVTVPVA
-438 HDLHDN
+438 HDLHAN
-444 WYSVKMFTGDQDRY
+444 WYSVKMFTDKKNQY
-458 ETYDSRVENLT
+458 KTYDSRVENLT
-469 FLSDLNQKTLEKDG
+469 FLPNLDEETLEKDG
-483 VFDCDIFVAS
+483 VFDGDIVVAANRA
-493 THIDEV
+493 DED
-499 NIKLAR
+499 NIKIAR
-505 MAQEVGVERVIA
+505 MAKEKGVNRVIA
-517 RLGQVNS
+517 RLSEVDSKTLTEFNEKGIEVFNS
-524 DTVDEFR
+524 
-531 QKNIEIFNFTN
+531 TN
-542 VRAALM
+542 VHAALM
-548 RALIETPTVYKI
+548 RAMIESPTVYRI
-560 ITDTKNVLYSVK
+560 MTDTKNILYSVK
-572 VENTHY
+572 VKNTHY
-578 TGKPLA
+578 TGRQLM
-584 DLDFIDKITVSR
+584 DLEFIDQITVSR
-596 IRRGDEWLI
+596 IKRGDEWLI
-605 PHGWTVIEPGDILVF
+605 PRGATVIEQGDILVF

-628 HVRDLLSHE
+628 RVRDLLSKEQQKRSV

>member
-150 KDILNRPIRQTVL
+150 KDILNRPIGQTVL

-278 FFIPIFFIMT
+278 FFIPIF
-288 GVRLNLRSLF
+288 
-298 TQPQALML
+298 
-306 IPVFIMTGVG
+306 FIMTGVG

-524 DTVDEFR
+524 GTVDEFR

>member
-110 VMAVVLAFA
+110 MMAVVLAFA

-150 KDILNRPIRQTVL
+150 KDILNRPIGQTVL

-214 FANVTKATTQLDIRL
+214 FAKITKATTQLDIRL

-278 FFIPIFFIMT
+278 FFIPIF
-288 GVRLNLRSLF
+288 
-298 TQPQALML
+298 
-306 IPVFIMTGVG
+306 FIMTGVG

>member
-21 ARFQISTVPTAVA
+21 ARFQISNVPTAVA

-45 GFNLIISTHDLTFL
+45 GFNLITSTHDLTLL
-59 SNLGVTLLM
+59 SNLGVILLM

-75 DFDILQRKDS
+75 DFDLLQRKNNPKG
-85 SKSKSHAGKTVNPI
+85 KSQAGKTVDPLKTAI
-99 KIAVTAFGGIM
+99 TAFIGI
-110 VMAVVLAFA
+110 VIMAFVLAYV
-119 LRAMGLFS
+119 LRLTGLFS

-150 KDILNRPIRQTVL
+150 KDILGRPIGQTIL

-196 LFLAAIFLLRRF
+196 LFVAAIFLLRRF
-208 KQPYVW
+208 KQPYLW
-214 FANVTKATTQLDIRL
+214 FAKITKSTTQLDIRL
-229 AFFLIFALVTVAQTV
+229 AFFLIFALVTVAETV

-288 GVRLNLRSLF
+288 GV
-298 TQPQALML
+298 
-306 IPVFIMTGVG
+306 G
-316 LNLRSLFGKP
+316 LNLRSLFAHP

-339 LIAKLPV
+339 FIAKVPV
-346 VLTYMRYFQKRNA
+346 LLTYVRYFQKKNA

-421 KKTVSIVGA
+421 KEKVAIVGA
-430 NAMTVPVA
+430 NAVTVPVA
-438 HDLHDN
+438 HDLHAN
-444 WYSVKMFTGDQDRY
+444 WYSVKMFTDKKNQY
-458 ETYDSRVENLT
+458 KTYDSRVENLT
-469 FLSDLNQKTLEKDG
+469 FLPNLDEETLEKDG
-483 VFDCDIFVAS
+483 VFDGDIVVAANR
-493 THIDEV
+493 TDED
-499 NIKLAR
+499 NIKIAR
-505 MAQEVGVERVIA
+505 MAKEKGINRVIA
-517 RLGQVNS
+517 RLSEVDSKTLTEFNEKGIEVFNS
-524 DTVDEFR
+524 
-531 QKNIEIFNFTN
+531 TN
-542 VRAALM
+542 VHAALM
-548 RALIETPTVYKI
+548 RAMIESPTVYRI
-560 ITDTKNVLYSVK
+560 MTDTKNILYSVK
-572 VENTHY
+572 VKNTHY
-578 TGKPLA
+578 TGRQLM
-584 DLDFIDKITVSR
+584 DLEFIDQITVSR
-596 IRRGDEWLI
+596 IKRGDEWLI
-605 PHGWTVIEPGDILVF
+605 PRGATVIEPGDILVF

-628 HVRDLLSHE
+628 RVRDLLSKE

>member
-21 ARFQISTVPTAVA
+21 ARFQISNVPTAVA

-45 GFNLIISTHDLTFL
+45 GFNLITSTHDLTLL
-59 SNLGVTLLM
+59 SNLGVILLM

-75 DFDILQRKDS
+75 DFDLLQRKNNPKG
-85 SKSKSHAGKTVNPI
+85 KSQAGKTVDPLKTAI
-99 KIAVTAFGGIM
+99 TAFIGI
-110 VMAVVLAFA
+110 VIMAFVLAYV
-119 LRAMGLFS
+119 LRLTGLFS

-150 KDILNRPIRQTVL
+150 KDILGRPIGQTIL

-196 LFLAAIFLLRRF
+196 LFVAAIFLLRRF
-208 KQPYVW
+208 KQPYLW
-214 FANVTKATTQLDIRL
+214 FAKITKSTTQLDIRL
-229 AFFLIFALVTVAQTV
+229 AFFLIFALLTVAETG

-249 LGAFLAGMVM
+249 LGAFLAGVVM

-288 GVRLNLRSLF
+288 GV
-298 TQPQALML
+298 
-306 IPVFIMTGVG
+306 G
-316 LNLRSLFGKP
+316 LNLRSLFAHP

-339 LIAKLPV
+339 FIAKVPV
-346 VLTYMRYFQKRNA
+346 LLTYVRYFQKKNA

-421 KKTVSIVGA
+421 KEKVAIVGA
-430 NAMTVPVA
+430 NAVTVPVA
-438 HDLHDN
+438 HDLHAN
-444 WYSVKMFTGDQDRY
+444 WYSVKMFTDKKNQY
-458 ETYDSRVENLT
+458 KTYDSRVENLT
-469 FLSDLNQKTLEKDG
+469 FLPNLDEETLEKDS
-483 VFDCDIFVAS
+483 VFDGDIVVAAS
-493 THIDEV
+493 RADED
-499 NIKLAR
+499 NIKIAR
-505 MAQEVGVERVIA
+505 MAKEKGVNRVIA
-517 RLGQVNS
+517 RLSEVDSKTLTEFNEKGIEVFNS
-524 DTVDEFR
+524 
-531 QKNIEIFNFTN
+531 TN
-542 VRAALM
+542 VHAALM
-548 RALIETPTVYKI
+548 RAMIESPTVYRI
-560 ITDTKNVLYSVK
+560 MTDTKNILYSVK
-572 VENTHY
+572 VKNTHY
-578 TGKPLA
+578 TGRQLM
-584 DLDFIDKITVSR
+584 DLEFIDQITVSR
-596 IRRGDEWLI
+596 IKRGDEWLI
-605 PHGWTVIEPGDILVF
+605 PRGATVIEPGDILVF

-628 HVRDLLSHE
+628 RVRDLLSKE

>member
-21 ARFQISTVPTAVA
+21 ARFQISNVPTAVA

-45 GFNLIISTHDLTFL
+45 GFNLITSTHDLTFL
-59 SNLGVTLLM
+59 SNLGVILLM

-75 DFDILQRKDS
+75 DFDLLQRKNNPKG
-85 SKSKSHAGKTVNPI
+85 KSQAGKTVDPLKTAI
-99 KIAVTAFGGIM
+99 TAFIGI
-110 VMAVVLAFA
+110 VIMAFVLAYV
-119 LRAMGLFS
+119 LRLTGLFS

-150 KDILNRPIRQTVL
+150 KDILGRPIGQTIL

-196 LFLAAIFLLRRF
+196 LFVAAIFLLRRF
-208 KQPYVW
+208 KQPYLW
-214 FANVTKATTQLDIRL
+214 FAKITKSTTQLDIRL
-229 AFFLIFALVTVAQTV
+229 AFFLIFALVTVAETV

-288 GVRLNLRSLF
+288 GV
-298 TQPQALML
+298 
-306 IPVFIMTGVG
+306 G
-316 LNLRSLFGKP
+316 LNLRSLFAHP

-339 LIAKLPV
+339 FIAKVPV
-346 VLTYMRYFQKRNA
+346 LLTYVRYFQKKNA

-421 KKTVSIVGA
+421 KEKVAIVGA
-430 NAMTVPVA
+430 NAVTVPVA
-438 HDLHDN
+438 HDLHAN
-444 WYSVKMFTGDQDRY
+444 WYSVKMFTDKKNQY
-458 ETYDSRVENLT
+458 KTYDSRVENLT
-469 FLSDLNQKTLEKDG
+469 FLPNLDEETLEKDG
-483 VFDCDIFVAS
+483 VFDGDIVVAANRA
-493 THIDEV
+493 DED
-499 NIKLAR
+499 NIKIAR
-505 MAQEVGVERVIA
+505 MAKEKGVNRVIA
-517 RLGQVNS
+517 RLSEVDSKTLTEFNEKGIEVFNS
-524 DTVDEFR
+524 
-531 QKNIEIFNFTN
+531 TN
-542 VRAALM
+542 VHAALM
-548 RALIETPTVYKI
+548 RAMIESPTVYRI
-560 ITDTKNVLYSVK
+560 MTDAKNILYSVK
-572 VENTHY
+572 VKNTHY
-578 TGKPLA
+578 TGRQLM
-584 DLDFIDKITVSR
+584 DLEFIDQITVSR
-596 IRRGDEWLI
+596 IKRGDEWLI
-605 PHGWTVIEPGDILVF
+605 PRGATVIEPGDILVF

-628 HVRDLLSHE
+628 RVRDLLSKE